1 MVEFAGFLMPVQYAG
16 IVAEHRTVRAAVGLF
31 DVSHMGEVTIEGP
44 QAGRAVQRIVTNSVA
59 RLRDGL
65 AFYTVMCKP
74 DGGIV
79 DDCIVYRRAADAYL
93 IVVNAANHD
102 KDVAW
107 IAEHAGP
114 IAQVRVTGGGARSAL
129 WRQILADV
137 LNVELI
143 TVNTTE
149 GAAYGAALLAG
160 AGAGHWS
167 SVAESCAATIRP
179 VERTAPLA
187 AHVSAYEQAYAH
199 YRTLYPALKP
209 LFHAL
214 A

>member
-1 MVEFAGFLMPVQYAG
+1 M
-16 IVAEHRTVRAAVGLF
+16 T
-31 DVSHMGEVTIEGP
+31 
-44 QAGRAVQRIVTNSVA
+44 RAVLEGVA
-59 RLRDGL
+59 FGLRDSL
-65 AFYTVMCKP
+65 E
-74 DGGIV
+74 
-79 DDCIVYRRAADAYL
+79 L
-93 IVVNAANHD
+93 IRS
-102 KDVAW
+102 
-107 IAEHAGP
+107 AGP

-160 AGAGHWS
+160 VGAGHWAT
-167 SVAESCAATIRP
+167 VAESCAATIRP

-187 AHVSAYEQAYAH
+187 AHVPAYEQAYAH